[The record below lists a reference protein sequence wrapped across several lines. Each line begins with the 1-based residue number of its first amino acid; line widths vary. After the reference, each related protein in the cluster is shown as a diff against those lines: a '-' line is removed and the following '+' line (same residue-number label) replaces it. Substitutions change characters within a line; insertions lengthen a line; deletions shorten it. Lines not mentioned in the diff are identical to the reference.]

1 MNEREGEWEGG
12 RGGRW
17 QFWIDRGGTFT
28 DVVARRPDGTLV
40 THKLLSEPV
49 QGDGEYTDPAVAA
62 IRHLLGVAPAEPI
75 PGSEIEAV
83 RLGTTVG
90 TNALLE
96 RKGEP
101 TVLVITRGFRDAL
114 RIAYQNRP
122 RLFDRQIVLPELLYS
137 RVVEAGERVAATGEV
152 LVPLDEE
159 DTGRSLRAAYREG
172 FRAVAVVCLHGYR
185 FPGHEQRIGEIAR
198 RIGFTQISL
207 SHETSPLMKLVSRGD
222 TTVADAYLSPILSRY
237 VNQVTGEL
245 SGVRLQF
252 MQSSGGLT
260 DARTF
265 RGKDSILS
273 GPAGGIVGMART
285 AGEAGFSQVIGF
297 DMGGTSTDVSHY
309 AGEYERQYETQV
321 AGVRMRAPM
330 LSIHTV
336 AAGGGSLL
344 HFDGGRYRVGPDSAG
359 ANPGPAAYRRG
370 GPLTVTDANVMLGRI
385 QPDHF
390 PHESASPCSPQRSAT
405 GAAPRR
411 WRPAS
416 WRSRWRTWRT
426 RSRKSRCSAATTSPN
441 TRLRRSAGRGASTPV
456 RSPTPWA

>member
-1 MNEREGEWEGG
+1 MNQ
-12 RGGRW
+12 RW

-28 DVVARRPDGTLV
+28 DVVARRPDGTV
-40 THKLLSEPV
+40 ITHKLLSENP
-49 QGDGEYTDPAVAA
+49 GRYPDPAVAA
-62 IRHLLGVAPAEPI
+62 IRHLLRVADGEPI
-75 PGSEIEAV
+75 PTALIEAV
-83 RLGTTVG
+83 RLGTTVA

-137 RVVEAGERVAATGEV
+137 QVIEASERVAAHGEV
-152 LVPLDEE
+152 LIPPD
-159 DTGRSLRAAYREG
+159 
-172 FRAVAVVCLHGYR
+172 
-185 FPGHEQRIGEIAR
+185 EQRIGGIAR
-198 RIGFTQISL
+198 RIGFTQVSE

-222 TTVADAYLSPILSRY
+222 TTVADAYLSPILNRY
-237 VNQVTGEL
+237 VDRVTDEL
-245 SGVRLQF
+245 NGVQLLF

-285 AGEAGFSQVIGF
+285 STAAGFNRVIGF

-321 AGVRMRAPM
+321 AGFRMRAPM

-336 AAGGGSLL
+336 AAGGGSIL

-385 QPDHF
+385 QPGYF
-390 PHESASPCSPQRSAT
+390 
-405 GAAPRR
+405 
-411 WRPAS
+411 
-416 WRSRWRTWRT
+416 
-426 RSRKSRCSAATTSPN
+426 
-441 TRLRRSAGRGASTPV
+441 
-456 RSPTPWA
+456 